1 MKKLKI
7 YLDTTIFNFVFDQS
21 AFKEHKLTVKL
32 FEQIDRY
39 ESYVSDIVLQEIN
52 RCSEPKKQKMLNL
65 IIQNDIRQL
74 PLDESSQALA
84 NQYLHQRIIPKKYE
98 DDAFHIAIASVNNM
112 DVILS
117 WNFEHIV
124 KLKTKREVVAINLL
138 MGYKEIDIYSPLEVV
153 ENV

>member
-1 MKKLKI
+1 MKKLKA
-7 YLDTTIFNFVFDQS
+7 YLDTSIFNFVFDEGS
-21 AFKEHKLTVKL
+21 PKERKLTNKL
-32 FEQIDRY
+32 FEQIHEYDP
-39 ESYVSDIVLQEIN
+39 YVSDIVLEEIN
-52 RCSEPKKQKMLNL
+52 RCPEPKKGKMANL
-65 IIQNDIRQL
+65 ITQHDIKQL
-74 PLDESSQALA
+74 ILDEAAQESARKYIEQG
-84 NQYLHQRIIPKKYE
+84 IIPEKYE
-98 DDAFHIAIASVNNM
+98 DDAFHIAIASVNNL